1 MAADEHND
9 TTMADT
15 SLEISIDAATK
26 KRKLAKEGKAREL
39 FGTTLRQPPFAY
51 AHVEVVRSGTG
62 STSLDALQIRGY
74 CESALKQF
82 LGATGAGMPFDLLKI
97 DGSEFWLRL
106 PSEDLSCFAA
116 SLTAWVPG
124 SSSSSV
130 VLRLRDSGNWLGSLV
145 GRSEQQALWNDT

>member
-1 MAADEHND
+1 MTADEPND
-9 TTMADT
+9 TAMADT
-15 SLEISIDAATK
+15 SLALSIDAATK

-39 FGTTLRQPPFAY
+39 FGTTFKQPPFAY
-51 AHVEVVRSGTG
+51 AHVEVVRRGTD
-62 STSLDALQIRGY
+62 STPLDSLQIRGY
-74 CESALKQF
+74 CESALRQF
-82 LGATGAGMPFDLLKI
+82 LGATGAGMPLDLLKI

-124 SSSSSV
+124 SSPSV

-145 GRSEQQALWNDT
+145 GRIEQQALWND